1 MNLFNFYTME
11 PRFEMFSIS
20 HIMAIILTWIV
31 EFYSVYYFRKQIKGN
46 QKGEK
51 TFRYSIAF
59 VLSAGEVLLQ
69 YWYITTKSWKI
80 EYGLPLQLCDVSI
93 FTSIIMLILR
103 KLSNF

>member
-20 HIMAIILTWIV
+20 HIIAIILTWNGV
-31 EFYSVYYFRKQIKGN
+31 LLLYYFRKQIKGN

-59 VLSAGEVLLQ
+59 VLLAGEVLLQ
-69 YWYITTKSWKI
+69 YCI
-80 EYGLPLQLCDVSI
+80 LQRRVG
-93 FTSIIMLILR
+93 
-103 KLSNF
+103 KLNMDFPYNSAMFPYL